1 MSKHTHGCLTLFQ
14 VGDHLEFLCPAT
26 EDGES
31 ILTITHEDNTAFAVV
46 LSDMTARR
54 LVACWNALLD
64 APTELLEQAV
74 SAGITDVS
82 MGNLFS
88 SRLKLQNQRDELLAA
103 LKDMLP
109 GAEAMGWN
117 TDKSRAAIAKVEGDP
132 K

>member
-1 MSKHTHGCLTLFQ
+1 MSKHTHGRLTLFQ

-31 ILTITHEDNTAFAVV
+31 ILTITHEGNTAFAVV
-46 LSDMTARR
+46 LSDMSARR
-54 LVACWNALLD
+54 LVACWNACEPIADPENVLPRLLALNER
-64 APTELLEQAV
+64 APELEHQA
-74 SAGITDVS
+74 A
-82 MGNLFS
+82 NL
-88 SRLKLQNQRDELLAA
+88 RNQRDELLAA